1 MYHIINVMPKLSIS
15 VNPIVI
21 AINSSIT
28 ELDEGEGIEVCGEIV
43 LAESIS
49 TFSASFP
56 LDLIFPEENG
66 VASAGG
72 KQRVMQ

>member
-1 MYHIINVMPKLSIS
+1 MSKLSTS
-15 VNPIVI
+15 VNPVVI
-21 AINSSIT
+21 ALSSSIT
-28 ELDEGEGIEVCGEIV
+28 ELDEGDLIEVCGEIV

-56 LDLIFPEENG
+56 LDLIFPEGNS
-66 VASAGG
+66 VASADG

>member
-1 MYHIINVMPKLSIS
+1 M
-15 VNPIVI
+15 NPVVI
-21 AINSSIT
+21 ALTSSLP
-28 ELDEGEGIEVCGEIV
+28 ELKEVQGIEVCGEIV

-56 LDLIFPEENG
+56 LDLIFPEGNS
-66 VASAGG
+66 VASADG